1 MKKLFIALSM
11 LAACATSNQPR
22 GAHPRQNRIDPAPAI
37 QLLQATRFEEAE
49 AKAREILASEP
60 PNAQANA
67 VAAITVY
74 KRILHQLVQD
84 AISIAMGAAQSHR
97 VNYQYL
103 SYALTNADEGLTA
116 VEKHLAV
123 AGNDS
128 NFALELCLAC
138 WRYDWNHNGRIDW
151 RDEALFQIEEDAEGR
166 RIPEE
171 DPRRKPTFRFDLGDV
186 HWARA
191 MVMFQHAALN
201 IVMAYDFSDLDKLI
215 LMDHHREDKPQSF
228 NLRLKDKGRI
238 QQAKALILDGLAA
251 AKLARKLYQ
260 AETDDVNE
268 WVPNPRQQNHPLPL
282 PVDEALY
289 ETWGQILADLVR
301 LVQGQ
306 EGLSIAELAQLGD
319 HRWQSPPRGYL
330 NLGRLLD
337 EPADI
342 VFYTS
347 TFEELD
353 RMRGEPPMLIER
365 ILHEVFGEKYGMSM
379 KPSPLLGRLQRMKRE
394 IEHGQESLER
404 KLRYLIW
411 LN

>member
-1 MKKLFIALSM
+1 M
-11 LAACATSNQPR
+11 
-22 GAHPRQNRIDPAPAI
+22 
-37 QLLQATRFEEAE
+37 
-49 AKAREILASEP
+49 
-60 PNAQANA
+60 
-67 VAAITVY
+67 
-74 KRILHQLVQD
+74 
-84 AISIAMGAAQSHR
+84 
-97 VNYQYL
+97 
-103 SYALTNADEGLTA
+103 
-116 VEKHLAV
+116 VEKHLAM
-123 AGNDS
+123 AGTDS
-128 NFALELCLAC
+128 NFTLELCLAC

-151 RDEALFQIEEDAEGR
+151 RDEALFQIEVDAEGK

-191 MVMFQHAALN
+191 MVMFQHAAVN
-201 IVMAYDFSDLDKLI
+201 IVMAYDLSELDKLV
-215 LMDHHREDKPQSF
+215 LMDHHRDDKPQSF
-228 NLRLKDKGRI
+228 ALRLKDKGRVKR
-238 QQAKALILDGLAA
+238 AKALILDGLAA
-251 AKLARKLYQ
+251 AELARKLYL

-342 VFYTS
+342 VFHTR

-353 RMRGEPPMLIER
+353 KMKGENPALVEK
-365 ILHEVFGEKYGMSM
+365 ILHEVFGEKYGMAM
-379 KPSPLLGRLQRMKRE
+379 KPSPLLGRVQRMKHEVER
-394 IEHGQESLER
+394 GQESLER